1 MLRTCKRF
9 FGVPLL
15 CLLAAGA
22 ALAQHMTSD
31 PLFGI
36 QYDPQKVH
44 FEKMPARITNACK
57 ELRTRYV
64 AAWSYGH
71 FQTANA
77 EYFLIAGLV
86 QFHDEETG
94 RATSIGPEEDDGLL
108 VELRGSR
115 CRVGVANWSLP
126 EDVARGATPPTVPLA
141 VMSGILWDAFRKFTI
156 AFGGKQRFLQ
166 QVKRIKQGAL
176 LPLVRQQLAI
186 FERGPS

>member
-1 MLRTCKRF
+1 MLRTCRRF
-9 FGVPLL
+9 FCVPLL

-22 ALAQHMTSD
+22 ASAQHTTSD

-44 FEKMPARITNACK
+44 FEKMPAHLTNACK
-57 ELRTRYV
+57 ELRTLYV

-71 FQTANA
+71 FQTADA

-115 CRVGVANWSLP
+115 CRVGGANWSLP
-126 EDVARGATPPTVPLA
+126 ENVAEGATSPTVPLS
-141 VMSGILWDAFRKFTI
+141 VMNGILWDAFRKFTI
-156 AFGGKQRFLQ
+156 AFGGKQRFLEQ
-166 QVKRIKQGAL
+166 FKGIRRDAL

-186 FERGPS
+186 FEKGPS